1 MYNAQICYL
10 RPIYADKENI
20 ILCALFITYR
30 IVEKIFDSE
39 LTGSELQDLTQS
51 KYHSLCNKTI

>member
-1 MYNAQICYL
+1 MYNAHICYL

-39 LTGSELQDLTQS
+39 LTWFRITRSYT
-51 KYHSLCNKTI
+51 K